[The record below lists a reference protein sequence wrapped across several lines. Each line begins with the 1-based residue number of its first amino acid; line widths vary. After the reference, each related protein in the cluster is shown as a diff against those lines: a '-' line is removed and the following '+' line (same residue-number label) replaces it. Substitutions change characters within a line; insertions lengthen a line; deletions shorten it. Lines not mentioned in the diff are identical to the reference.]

1 MAKKKVVFPILITT
15 LFVLFFNYVM
25 GSKSNDPNAPSFTS
39 SKNCKECHEEIYNHW
54 KNAMHSMSIEDPIFK
69 ASYME
74 AYLNTAGEAKFNCLR
89 CHAPITLINKVSCSN
104 NPDQ

>member
-1 MAKKKVVFPILITT
+1 MAEKKRTFPIMIIAFT
-15 LFVLFFNYVM
+15 VFFLSFILA
-25 GSKSNDPNAPSFTS
+25 SKSSPSKAPSIAD

-74 AYLNTAGEAKFNCLR
+74 AYFKTAGEA
-89 CHAPITLINKVSCSN
+89 
-104 NPDQ
+104 